1 MWQRKASIPNEGW
14 RSYVCIGDYGEVMM
28 RTKWSLTIHHED
40 QGKRSVV
47 SENRFN
53 NFADLHA
60 TMKRNKGKIF
70 LVIIPKT
77 AKPLEIRAFHNLK
90 QLGYL
95 VEAR

>member
-14 RSYVCIGDYGEVMM
+14 RSYVCVSDYGEVMM

-77 AKPLEIRAFHNLK
+77 AKSLEIRAFHNLK